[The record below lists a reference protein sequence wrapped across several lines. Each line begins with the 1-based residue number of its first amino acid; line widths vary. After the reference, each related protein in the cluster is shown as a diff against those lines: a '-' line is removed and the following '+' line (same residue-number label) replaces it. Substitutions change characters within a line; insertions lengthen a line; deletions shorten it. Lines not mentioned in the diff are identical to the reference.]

1 MESKPAK
8 EMPARDMPAKNMPA
22 RNMLEALALTANA
35 GAYTSHMDLIS
46 KDVSVYGVPGFDVIG
61 YDDWARQCQHEF
73 DEGLLKRVSYEGLS
87 VVTVTPVNVLFKTT
101 ETVEGMDGSVNS
113 QGVEILIRKEADG
126 KWRVLQERILADDEM
141 EFDSRKAH

>member
-1 MESKPAK
+1 MESKNGK
-8 EMPARDMPAKNMPA
+8 DMPAK
-22 RNMLEALALTANA
+22 NMLEALALTANA

-87 VVTVTPVNVLFKTT
+87 VVTATPGNVLFKTT
-101 ETVEGMDGSVNS
+101 ETVEGTDGSVNC